1 MTNLYELDGTMLRD
15 RATAHDHLQQALGF
29 PEWYGKNLDALY
41 DMLTA
46 YGTPTMIFV
55 TASEDMD
62 AAIAQVFEDAAAEN
76 PMLTVAYED

>member
-1 MTNLYELDGTMLRD
+1 MTNLYELDGTLLRD
-15 RATAHDHLQQALGF
+15 RETAHDHLQQALGF

-46 YGTPTMIFV
+46 YGAPTMIFV
-55 TASEDMD
+55 TAADD
-62 AAIAQVFEDAAAEN
+62 IDPAIAQVFADAETEN